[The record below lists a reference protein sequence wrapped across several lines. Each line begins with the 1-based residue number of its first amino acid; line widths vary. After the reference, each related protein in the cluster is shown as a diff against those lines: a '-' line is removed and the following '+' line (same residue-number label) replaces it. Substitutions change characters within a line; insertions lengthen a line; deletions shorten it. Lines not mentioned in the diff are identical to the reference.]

1 MVGKGEDGAY
11 EACESQAGLEE
22 LIGLLAKDSRSA
34 RGSDEHQGAM
44 QFHPALLCVSGGSFV
59 KYRVLLTTGFVDKGP
74 KDKTVLVRRSFVHDD
89 SIGLTLRL
97 SNSGT
102 RMQEQ

>member
-1 MVGKGEDGAY
+1 MLVKGEDGAY

-44 QFHPALLCVSGGSFV
+44 QFHRALFCVSGGSLV
-59 KYRVLLTTGFVDKGP
+59 KYRIILTAGFVDEGP
-74 KDKTVLVRRSFVHDD
+74 KDKSVLVRRSFIYND
-89 SIGLTLRL
+89 SIGLTLRS

-102 RMQEQ
+102 RMREQ